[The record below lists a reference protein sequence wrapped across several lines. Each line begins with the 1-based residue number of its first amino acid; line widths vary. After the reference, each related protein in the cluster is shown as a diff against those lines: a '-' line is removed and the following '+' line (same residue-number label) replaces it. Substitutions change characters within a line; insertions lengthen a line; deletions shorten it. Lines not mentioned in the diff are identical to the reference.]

1 MCPSRG
7 KLLVTFEKYNQD
19 LRPIKLNLRPIKLK
33 RMLGLGGKKGE
44 GPVYRRALWKHISRY
59 FYVLMLSGLNL
70 STFMLLLGRLQRHEP
85 INIGSELTMFAFLAL
100 MDLWILPICVLE
112 VNSLQITDQGL
123 RVGTI
128 FWRWLIPWSDIASF
142 KLNENLVWATMR
154 TKRGFYLIN
163 RKDISNFS
171 ELRPQL
177 TEMLDSGALAQ
188 SD

>member
-1 MCPSRG
+1 
-7 KLLVTFEKYNQD
+7 
-19 LRPIKLNLRPIKLK
+19 
-33 RMLGLGGKKGE
+33 
-44 GPVYRRALWKHISRY
+44 
-59 FYVLMLSGLNL
+59 
-70 STFMLLLGRLQRHEP
+70 
-85 INIGSELTMFAFLAL
+85 MFAFLAV
-100 MDLWILPICVLE
+100 MDLWLLPICLLE
-112 VNSLQITDQGL
+112 VNSLQITDKGL

-128 FWRWLIPWSDIASF
+128 FWRWLLPWSDIVSF
-142 KLNENLVWATMR
+142 KMNENLVWATMR

>member
-1 MCPSRG
+1 
-7 KLLVTFEKYNQD
+7 
-19 LRPIKLNLRPIKLK
+19 
-33 RMLGLGGKKGE
+33 MLALGRKKCE
-44 GPVYRRALWKHISRY
+44 GPVYRRALWKHFSRY
-59 FYVLMLSGLNL
+59 FYVFMLLGLNL
-70 STFMLLLGRLQRHEP
+70 STFMLLLGRLQRHES
-85 INIGSELTMFAFLAL
+85 INIGSELTMFAFLAV
-100 MDLWILPICVLE
+100 MDLWLLPICLLE
-112 VNSLQITDQGL
+112 VNSLQITDKGL

-128 FWRWLIPWSDIASF
+128 FWRWLLPWSDIVSF
-142 KLNENLVWATMR
+142 KMNENLVWATMR